1 MRRCAADCGSNCCN
15 SGFRCCKSP
24 SGEGR
29 CQSRF
34 VFRHCTIS
42 TACCSDPNNP
52 CAPESPSPEP
62 PAPDLPLPEDD
73 PSDDSECCADGEE
86 CCNGSC
92 VAKLDGTS
100 GLQRVCLGRRGCCP
114 LPPSNGECEA
124 NCCPPDSTA
133 SAASARCSWAS
144 PCCVLRNP
152 ARAAATPRTLRHRRL
167 DVSSIDW
174 TSRSLV
180 EMPRAVAA
188 RACARRPVAAP

>member
-1 MRRCAADCGSNCCN
+1 MAVIKLFSLLVALLASACLAMADSAEPGSSPPADCGSNCCN

-73 PSDDSECCADGEE
+73 PSDDSDASASAAAAAARC
-86 CCNGSC
+86 
-92 VAKLDGTS
+92 
-100 GLQRVCLGRRGCCP
+100 RRR
-114 LPPSNGECEA
+114 
-124 NCCPPDSTA
+124 TA
-133 SAASARCSWAS
+133 SA
-144 PCCVLRNP
+144 
-152 ARAAATPRTLRHRRL
+152 RR
-167 DVSSIDW
+167 I
-174 TSRSLV
+174 
-180 EMPRAVAA
+180 
-188 RACARRPVAAP
+188 AAPPGLDCVCGKCQVFLGFPVLCAAESGTCCGDPENPCATDV